1 MSLDWVK
8 TRQTKYGAYS
18 ATYILVVVACLVFV
32 NYLADRYNKTFDATK
47 DQIYSLSDQSLK
59 ILGNLDRDLKIYYFD
74 KSMEFGAVKDSL
86 VRYENASSR
95 VTVDYIDPD
104 SKPEVAKAMNV
115 RNYGTVFVEVGANRE
130 EASSTSEEDITNSI
144 IKALKGEEKTAC
156 ILSGHGEADASDTG
170 RDGFSGA
177 KDAIEDAN
185 YKTQTIS
192 LLEKQEIP
200 SECTLLILAGAE
212 TGYFEQELDIL
223 KKYIEG
229 GGRLA
234 VMLDNEKSPEL
245 AEWLAGFGIKVR
257 DEIVL
262 DFSGIGQFFGMGPLS
277 PLVASYEDHPISNV
291 MGNVTTFFPMARG
304 VESGDATANWTVT
317 NLFRTTAQ
325 SFATEELKIENE
337 EVIRNAD
344 KEREGPITLG
354 VAAVYDPP
362 GSAGD
367 TDEDEGDADDA
378 EEDEAEED
386 DADAD
391 ASEDGEAEDKPQGR
405 IVATGTSLFVR
416 NASLGRGG
424 NVDLFLN
431 MLNWLSSDEDL
442 ISIRPKD
449 PESTPLN
456 LSQSEMSRL
465 FWLNVVLLPLAILA
479 LGIRVWWV
487 QR

>member
-1 MSLDWVK
+1 
-8 TRQTKYGAYS
+8 
-18 ATYILVVVACLVFV
+18 
-32 NYLADRYNKTFDATK
+32 
-47 DQIYSLSDQSLK
+47 
-59 ILGNLDRDLKIYYFD
+59 
-74 KSMEFGAVKDSL
+74 
-86 VRYENASSR
+86 
-95 VTVDYIDPD
+95 
-104 SKPEVAKAMNV
+104 
-115 RNYGTVFVEVGANRE
+115 
-130 EASSTSEEDITNSI
+130 
-144 IKALKGEEKTAC
+144 
-156 ILSGHGEADASDTG
+156 
-170 RDGFSGA
+170 
-177 KDAIEDAN
+177 
-185 YKTQTIS
+185 
-192 LLEKQEIP
+192 
-200 SECTLLILAGAE
+200 
-212 TGYFEQELDIL
+212 
-223 KKYIEG
+223 
-229 GGRLA
+229 
-234 VMLDNEKSPEL
+234 
-245 AEWLAGFGIKVR
+245 
-257 DEIVL
+257 
-262 DFSGIGQFFGMGPLS
+262 
-277 PLVASYEDHPISNV
+277 
-291 MGNVTTFFPMARG
+291 

-362 GSAGD
+362 GSGSEGD
-367 TDEDEGDADDA
+367 SDDAEGDADD
-378 EEDEAEED
+378 AEED